1 MGWYPKKVDISST
14 VSLSEAE
21 LTMLDAV
28 TPGTTAAGKVVTT
41 AAGTNKVAALDI
53 TDLKVGGTSVTA
65 TAAELNYNDHG
76 VGAAVP
82 GTAVA
87 SKTAI
92 LGATKNLDTIATA
105 DLKLGAAG
113 AEVSVT
119 ATAAE
124 LNYNDRAGGVGVA
137 EASKTAVLG
146 ANKNLDEFHTAAL
159 YLGAGAGTL
168 VGSTAAQIDAAV
180 AGTPLVYRTQH
191 LAAAV
196 EAGGAVCVPAVAGKQ
211 FQVLNLCMRAYGG
224 NAANAT
230 TIEITE
236 ETAGTVFLSHVVAD
250 MTSGTWVGQVG
261 GTVVITGMTNGGMT
275 SAANKALVLS
285 ATGGTGLD
293 TCTGVDV
300 IVCGYY
306 TTA

>member
-1 MGWYPKKVDISST
+1 MGVTHFDGIDAVSTLAIGGVTVTATAAEINAMAGQGLSS
-14 VSLSEAE
+14 AE
-21 LTMLDAV
+21 LAMLDGV

-53 TDLKVGGTSVTA
+53 TDLKVGGTSV
-65 TAAELNYNDHG
+65 
-76 VGAAVP
+76 
-82 GTAVA
+82 
-87 SKTAI
+87 S
-92 LGATKNLDTIATA
+92 
-105 DLKLGAAG
+105 
-113 AEVSVT
+113 

-124 LNYNDRAGGVGVA
+124 LNYNDRAGAVGVA

-159 YLGAGAGTL
+159 YLGAAAGTL
-168 VGSTAAQIDAAV
+168 LGSTAAQIDAAV
-180 AGTPLVYRTQH
+180 AGTPLVYRTRH

-196 EAGGAVCVPAVAGKQ
+196 ESGGAVCVPAVAGEQ

-250 MTSGTWVGQVG
+250 MTSGAWVNQVG
-261 GTVVITGMTNGGMT
+261 GTVVITGMTAGGLT